1 MNRTKELQSVLD
13 EMFASEK
20 EFTFEIVRR
29 WQGQYPHF
37 RREIAE
43 AVSDWREFEFFALE
57 TEEPEGLPLS
67 EIAENAML
75 KALTN
80 TRSQSAEEIKD
91 LRELA
96 EKQDVERESLLKK
109 LGISE
114 TIMRK
119 IERRNLKE
127 IPDFIEKKIA
137 EILNVS
143 VESLQAFF
151 NLPAM
156 LPKAARYKS
165 KNAPRTQPKQSFA
178 EAVRNDPE
186 LTDEEK
192 RKLLDLAEE

>member
-1 MNRTKELQSVLD
+1 MINKDLQLVLD

-20 EFTFEIVRR
+20 EFTFEVVRA
-29 WQGQYPHF
+29 WQKRYPQF
-37 RREIAE
+37 SQAIAE

-57 TEEPEGLPLS
+57 DEETETLPLS
-67 EIAENAML
+67 EIAENAMK

-80 TRSQSAEEIKD
+80 ARLQTVETITD

-96 EKQDVERESLLKK
+96 EKRGVERESLITK
-109 LGISE
+109 LGVSE
-114 TIMRK
+114 TILRK

-127 IPDFIEKKIA
+127 IPGFIKKKIA

-143 VESLQAFF
+143 LESLEAFF
-151 NLPAM
+151 SLPAM

-165 KNAPRTQPKQSFA
+165 KNAPQTQPKQSFA

-186 LTDEEK
+186 LTDERK
-192 RKLLDLAEE
+192 RELLKQF